1 MSTRNTARRPLTALG
16 AASLSRAPWL
26 LNGARDVGAAL
37 LFLLVT
43 LVVTHPLVFNIS
55 SRVAA
60 CCDVWYFY
68 WHTWWT
74 KEALLGLRHDQFFTD
89 RIFYPSG
96 TSLSFESLS
105 NSIFSALVSP
115 IFGGVAAF
123 NLLYLASYVL
133 GALGTYLLV
142 VRLTGDR
149 RAGIVAGIVFAFSA
163 VRSQNL
169 QFTNMSTIQ
178 WLPLLALWVLK
189 MIESPTTRRAV
200 VCAVFFALAV
210 LSSGYYA
217 VSAAI
222 LVVGM
227 LAWKSRRVVNFRFV
241 KPLSIFF
248 GVSAVALLPFTLP
261 VLVES
266 FSGDSILR
274 NSQFSR
280 HFSAD
285 LVSFVLPS
293 RFNPIYDS
301 YVTGTYQR
309 FVTHFTE
316 SESYLGVVTVL
327 LAALGAYRFGLRRT
341 GLWVTVFI
349 VFTALSL
356 GPFLQVLGR
365 EFQGL
370 PMPFYFLQDLPVF
383 DAVRSP
389 KRFLVAGMLGLA
401 VLSGYGAHYLFS
413 RNFAAWRI
421 RPEVIVVVLVV
432 LVLTD
437 YWGWPRSFVTSDAT
451 VPEFFR
457 ELATEEGDIALLHI
471 PVPNF
476 ANPKPMYYQTV
487 HGKRLIGGYAERP
500 SPQAL
505 RLMEENSFLKGAAL
519 PEVERRSSI
528 TAGETRDAQ
537 TLLISIPQIRYVVLS
552 KSHLFFPTL
561 TSFGVYE
568 PWLREQFGAP
578 VYEDALIAAWR
589 VGG

>member
-1 MSTRNTARRPLTALG
+1 MSTRNVTAFLGRSPLVLG
-16 AASLSRAPWL
+16 S
-26 LNGARDVGAAL
+26 ARDVGASL
-37 LFLLVT
+37 FFLLVT
-43 LVVTHPLVFNIS
+43 LVVTHPLVFSIS

-74 KEALLGLRHDQFFTD
+74 KEALLGLRHNQFFTD

-96 TSLSFESLS
+96 TNLPFESLS

-123 NLLYLASYVL
+123 NLLYLSSYVL
-133 GALGTYLLV
+133 GAFGTYLLV

-149 RAGIVAGIVFAFSA
+149 RAGIVAGVVFAFSA

-169 QFTNMSTIQ
+169 QFTNMSAIQ

-189 MIESPTTRRAV
+189 MIESPTTGRAV

-210 LSSGYYA
+210 LSSGYYG
-217 VSAAI
+217 VSASI
-222 LVVGM
+222 LVVVL
-227 LAWKSRRVVNFRFV
+227 LAWNARRVVSFSFV
-241 KPLSIFF
+241 KPLSVFF

-261 VLVES
+261 VIVES
-266 FSGDSILR
+266 FSGDSFLR

-301 YVTGTYQR
+301 YVTDTYQR
-309 FVTHFTE
+309 FITHFTE
-316 SESYLGVVTVL
+316 SESYLGIVAVL

-341 GLWVTVFI
+341 GPWVTVFI
-349 VFTALSL
+349 LFAVLSL
-356 GPFLQVLGR
+356 GPYLQFLGR
-365 EFQGL
+365 EFGAV
-370 PMPFYFLQDLPVF
+370 PMPFAFLDDLPVF

-401 VLSGYGAHYLFS
+401 VLSGYGAHHLFS
-413 RNFAAWRI
+413 RNVTAWRI
-421 RPEVIVVVLVV
+421 RPDVIVVVLVA

-451 VPEFFR
+451 VPQFFR
-457 ELATEEGDIALLHI
+457 ELSTEEGDIALLHI
-471 PVPNF
+471 PVPNV

-487 HGKRLIGGYAERP
+487 HGKRLVGGYLQRP
-500 SPQAL
+500 SPHAL
-505 RLMEENSFLKGAAL
+505 RLMDENAFLKGAAL
-519 PEVERRSSI
+519 PQVEPRSSI
-528 TAGETRDAQ
+528 TAQESRDAE
-537 TLLISIPQIRYVVLS
+537 TLFISVPQLKYVVLS
-552 KSHLFFPTL
+552 KSLPSFPTL
-561 TSFGVYE
+561 TSFGVYD
-568 PWLREQFGAP
+568 PWLRERFGAP

-589 VGG
+589 VGGR